1 MKRIRLFDG
10 NAASDA
16 SALALVKLMTM
27 LLSLVTT
34 RVLSTCLSTFAY
46 GTYSQILLVVST
58 VTSIT
63 TFGLM
68 DAVNYYYC
76 STYDSKKREAYTA
89 TIYTI
94 QCCVSSI
101 AGIAILLLASPIC
114 NYFGNDELHR
124 YLIFAAF
131 LPLLQNSISL
141 LQVLFVSVGKARQL
155 AVRNLVIS
163 LAQLMCAIAVGFWLQ
178 EIGMI
183 LAVTVVLDIGQ
194 IAFFIWSL
202 KVVGCCMPI
211 TSCDIRLTGSI
222 LRYSIPMAIFT
233 VVNTLNRDMDKYMI
247 SAVSDTET
255 LAVYSNA
262 AKVLPFDIILTSF
275 MTVLLPHITRQIS
288 ERRYN
293 EAVETYRAYLE
304 VSYISTAL
312 LAFSVLSAAP
322 QAMELLYSEKYLT
335 GIPVFCIYIV
345 VDIFRFAS
353 ITLILSASGK
363 TKLLMRLGFAAL
375 ASNVVLNYLLYQV
388 LGIAGP
394 ALATLLVSLG
404 LGFAILHF
412 SAKEIHSSIR
422 QLFDCRFLLKFTL
435 ECLCG
440 LAVFSLLQ
448 QWMSIKGLHYFIV
461 LLTIVGGYMVCAGLP
476 NLKRF
481 IIALKQISSL
491 KSQ

>member
-1 MKRIRLFDG
+1 MKRIRILPG

-16 SALALVKLMTM
+16 GALALVRLMTM

-34 RVLSTCLSTFAY
+34 RVLSGCLSTFAY
-46 GTYSQILLVVST
+46 GTYSQVLLVVST
-58 VTSIT
+58 VASIT

-68 DAVNYYYC
+68 DAANYYYC
-76 STYDSKKREAYTA
+76 SIHDLRKREAYIT
-89 TIYTI
+89 TICTI
-94 QCCVSSI
+94 QCCVSSA
-101 AGIAILLLASPIC
+101 AGLIILLLAGPIC
-114 NYFGNDELHR
+114 EYFGNDILHR
-124 YLIFAAF
+124 YLIFAAM

-155 AVRNLVIS
+155 AVRNLIIS
-163 LAQLMCAIAVGFWLQ
+163 LTQ
-178 EIGMI
+178 
-183 LAVTVVLDIGQ
+183 LAVLLDVGQ

-202 KVVGCCMPI
+202 KQSGCCMPVK
-211 TSCDIRLTGSI
+211 SCDFRLVGSI

-233 VVNTLNRDMDKYMI
+233 VVNTLNRDIDKYLI

-288 ERRYN
+288 EKRYR
-293 EAVETYRAYLE
+293 EAVKVYRAYLE

-312 LAFSVLSAAP
+312 LAFAVLSVAP
-322 QAMELLYSEKYLT
+322 QAMELLYSEKYLS
-335 GIPVFCIYIV
+335 GLPVFCIYII
-345 VDIFRFAS
+345 VDVFRFAS
-353 ITLILSASGK
+353 ITLILSTSGK
-363 TKLLMRLGFAAL
+363 TRLLMHLGFAAL
-375 ASNVVLNYLLYQV
+375 ASNAVLNALFYQM

-404 LGFAILHF
+404 LGGSMLYF
-412 SAKEIHSSIR
+412 SAKELRSLVR
-422 QLFDCRFLLKFTL
+422 ELFDCRFLFQFAV

-440 LAVFSLLQ
+440 LAVFGLLQ
-448 QWMSIKGLHYFIV
+448 KWLSAKGFHYFLV
-461 LLTIVGGYMVCAGLP
+461 LLVTAGGYVICVGVP

-481 IIALKQISSL
+481 MNALKQIASL
-491 KSQ
+491 KSR